1 MILLDT
7 DVLIDVA
14 LDRPPHATAAA
25 ELLTILERRPRMAFV
40 AWHTLSNFYYLVSPT
55 RGKDDARSFLVEL
68 TRFVSVAPTDTEDFH
83 FAAGLPLAD
92 FEDALQVAAA
102 RACGAVYVATRNVRD
117 FRSSPV
123 PARTPAELVKELGA
137 GG

>member
-14 LDRPPHATAAA
+14 LDRDPHVEAAA
-25 ELLTILERRPRMAFV
+25 ELLTLLERRPRMAFV
-40 AWHTLSNFYYLVSPT
+40 AWHTLSNFYYLVSPA
-55 RGKDDARSFLVEL
+55 RGRDDARAFLVDL

-83 FAAGLPLAD
+83 FAAGLALGD

-102 RACGAVYVATRNVRD
+102 RACGASYIATRNVKD
-117 FRSSPV
+117 FGASPI
-123 PARTPAELVKELGA
+123 PAKTPSELLKELG
-137 GG
+137 